1 MYKKGSLYMEDF
13 FEEKFDFREL
23 GANCNAVQAYI
34 NTDRTYL
41 KYGWESTSGQRVE
54 IFTQQNRCNI
64 IVYKPNRNC
73 LYELKSQVRSHN
85 TNSTSEFSENYRY
98 NSVRYC
104 NSNTKVCFDFRK
116 YNYNQDGIVGDYLLI
131 YNQNEFDMNDAPP
144 PPPAPP
150 EEVGILEEEDER
162 EELIVTMQDQESE
175 VIEVIEEDEVEEI
188 FEFVEQQPEF
198 PGGAAEMYNY
208 LGKEVKYPE
217 MAREAGIQGKVYVK
231 FVVKKDG
238 SIGEVKVVRGVH
250 KTLDREAIRAIKS
263 MPKWTAGEQRGK
275 KVSVWFTLPV
285 NFRTG

>member
-41 KYGWESTSGQRVE
+41 KYGWESTSGQRIE
-54 IFTQQNRCNI
+54 IFTRQNRCNI

-131 YNQNEFDMNDAPP
+131 YNQNEVDNAPP
-144 PPPAPP
+144 PPPPPPTPAAP
-150 EEVGILEEEDER
+150 EEVEIID
-162 EELIVTMQDQESE
+162 
-175 VIEVIEEDEVEEI
+175 VIEVEEVKEVEEI

-217 MAREAGIQGKVYVK
+217 MAIDSSIQGKVYVK
-231 FVVKKDG
+231 FVIKKNG

-250 KTLDREAIRAIKS
+250 KTLDDEAVRVIKS

-275 KVSVWFTLPV
+275 KVNVWFTLPV
-285 NFRTG
+285 NFRIG